1 MTTPKAIIG
10 PQRAMT
16 TTGGDAAVV
25 VDNVVYSYAPGYQP
39 AIQYHSIPSSCT
51 GGADTLD
58 EARSS
63 YRTQVAG
70 LLNVDRHELPPAI
83 EHLEAVVAGMWVRT
97 KVGAIHR
104 GRDADRMFL
113 QILLSRGQ
121 AQDELRAHLD
131 AATAA
136 GDAPVVVIVE
146 PDDTLG
152 TVLDQMTAHD
162 ALLVAY
168 SDIQNTVGWIA
179 LYGAQADASNH
190 VAHTFENP
198 GLRDMPIDSFTRTHV
213 TANSRAVRVRP
224 YPPRDAMPFQG
235 ATSQPRGT
243 STMTGE
249 LEPEDTTM
257 APSADS
263 NDDG

>member
-1 MTTPKAIIG
+1 VTNPKAITG
-10 PQRAMT
+10 PHSAT
-16 TTGGDAAVV
+16 TATAGAAAAVV
-25 VDNVVYSYAPGYQP
+25 ENVVYTYDPGCQP
-39 AIQYHSIPSSCT
+39 AIQYHSIPSSCA
-51 GGADTLD
+51 GGANTLH

-63 YRTQVAG
+63 YRTQMAG
-70 LLNVDRHELPPAI
+70 LLNVDRHELPSVI

-113 QILLSRGQ
+113 QILVSRGQ
-121 AQDELRAHLD
+121 AQDALRAHLD
-131 AATAA
+131 SATAA

-152 TVLDQMTAHD
+152 TVLDQMTTHD

-168 SDIQNTVGWIA
+168 SDMQTAVGWIA
-179 LYGAQADASNH
+179 IYGAQADAANH
-190 VAHTFENP
+190 VPQTFEHA
-198 GLRDMPIDSFTRTHV
+198 GLRDMPIDTFIRTHA

-224 YPPRDAMPFQG
+224 YPPRDAVLFQF
-235 ATSQPRGT
+235 TRSRPPGT
-243 STMTGE
+243 STVTGH
-249 LEPEDTTM
+249 LEPDITAM
-257 APSADS
+257 APRADS

>member
-10 PQRAMT
+10 PHRAMT

-63 YRTQVAG
+63 YRTQVARR
-70 LLNVDRHELPPAI
+70 LNVDRHELPPAI

-136 GDAPVVVIVE
+136 GEAPVVVIVE

-152 TVLDQMTAHD
+152 TVSRPDDSPRCAVGGVFRHTGHSGLDRPLRCRSRRREPRRAH
-162 ALLVAY
+162 VRE
-168 SDIQNTVGWIA
+168 S
-179 LYGAQADASNH
+179 GAAGYAHRHLHQDSCHRQLSSCASAPLPAARCHAVSAHHKSAPRHLNH
-190 VAHTFENP
+190 DRPA
-198 GLRDMPIDSFTRTHV
+198 RT
-213 TANSRAVRVRP
+213 
-224 YPPRDAMPFQG
+224 G
-235 ATSQPRGT
+235 
-243 STMTGE
+243 
-249 LEPEDTTM
+249 
-257 APSADS
+257 
-263 NDDG
+263 

>member
-10 PQRAMT
+10 PHSATT
-16 TTGGDAAVV
+16 TTGGEAAAVV
-25 VDNVVYSYAPGYQP
+25 ENVVYSYDPGYQP
-39 AIQYHSIPSSCT
+39 AIRYHSIPSSCT
-51 GGADTLD
+51 GGADTLN

-63 YRTQVAG
+63 YRSQVAG
-70 LLNVDRHELPPAI
+70 LLNVDRHELPSVI

-104 GRDADRMFL
+104 DRDTDRMFL

-131 AATAA
+131 SATAA

-179 LYGAQADASNH
+179 IYGAQADAANH
-190 VAHTFENP
+190 VAHTFEHA
-198 GLRDMPIDSFTRTHV
+198 GLRDTPIDTFTRTHI
-213 TANSRAVRVRP
+213 TANPRAVRVRP
-224 YPPRDAMPFQG
+224 YPPRDAVLFQC
-235 ATSQPRGT
+235 TTRQPRGT
-243 STMTGE
+243 STMTDH
-249 LEPEDTTM
+249 LEPDNTTM
-257 APSADS
+257 TPRPDS